1 MPITPMQYNNN
12 RRVEIIEERNDLN
25 QEEYN
30 VNDIQM
36 DEGPEMQEICYED
49 CDKNNETGG
58 EIERVKILEEDI
70 YYNIL
75 LKFVKQ
81 YNINKLLNILIEIL
95 NKNDFPCNN
104 LDEEFIKE
112 EIIDITKIPPPCS

>member
-1 MPITPMQYNNN
+1 M
-12 RRVEIIEERNDLN
+12 
-25 QEEYN
+25 
-30 VNDIQM
+30 
-36 DEGPEMQEICYED
+36 
-49 CDKNNETGG
+49 
-58 EIERVKILEEDI
+58 
-70 YYNIL
+70 